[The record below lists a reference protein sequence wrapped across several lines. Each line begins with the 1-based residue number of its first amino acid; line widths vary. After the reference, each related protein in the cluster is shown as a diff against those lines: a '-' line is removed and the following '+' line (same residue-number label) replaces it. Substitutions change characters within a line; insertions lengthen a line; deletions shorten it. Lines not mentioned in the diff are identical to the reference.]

1 MLYFDIAV
9 YNFVFLITKALILKI
24 DNAAR
29 RDKNQRI

>member
-9 YNFVFLITKALILKI
+9 YNFVFLMPKASILTT